1 MATMKA
7 KNSAGEWVDI
17 GLAEMV
23 SDMKIAF
30 IEPFNNTTATTNKNA
45 YDLSPYVKGTDN
57 FILFFCTSQGSTT
70 PGSSLVH
77 VWIRSDGQLR
87 VEHTK
92 TSNQLLTL
100 DDVFQKSSQFD
111 YTFDEETHIFSI
123 TITEPSNECFPAVLF
138 YIGTKEA

>member
-7 KNSAGEWVDI
+7 KNSSGEWVDI

-30 IEPFNNTTATTNKNA
+30 IKPFNNTTATTNKNA

-57 FILFFCTSQGSTT
+57 FILFFCTSQGSTMS
-70 PGSSLVH
+70 GSSLVH

-87 VEHTK
+87 KEHTK

-123 TITEPSNECFPAVLF
+123 TITEPSSECFPAVLF

>member
-7 KNSAGEWVDI
+7 KNSVGEWVDV

-30 IEPFNNTTATTNKNA
+30 IKPFNNTTVTSNANA

-57 FILFFCTSQGSTT
+57 FILFFCTSQGSSQAG
-70 PGSSLVH
+70 GSRVH

-87 VEHTK
+87 VEHDATK
-92 TSNQLLTL
+92 NKLLNL
-100 DDVFQKSSQFD
+100 DAVFAKSSLCD
-111 YTFDEETHIFSI
+111 YTFDEETHVFSI
-123 TITEPSNECFPAVLF
+123 TITEPDKQCYPAVLF

>member
-7 KNSAGEWVDI
+7 KNSAGEWVDV

-30 IEPFNNTTATTNKNA
+30 IKPFNNTTATSNNNA

-57 FILFFCTSQGSTT
+57 FILFFCTSQGSTMSG
-70 PGSSLVH
+70 GSKVH

-100 DDVFQKSSQFD
+100 DDVFEKSGNFD

-123 TITEPSNECFPAVLF
+123 TITKSEKECYPAVLF
-138 YIGTKEA
+138 YIGAKEA